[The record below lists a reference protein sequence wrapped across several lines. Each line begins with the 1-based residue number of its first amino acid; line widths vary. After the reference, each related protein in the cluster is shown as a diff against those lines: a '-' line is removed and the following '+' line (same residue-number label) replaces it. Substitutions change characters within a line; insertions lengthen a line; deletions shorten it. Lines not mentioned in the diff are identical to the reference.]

1 MIRESSA
8 AFGDLMARQQPSL
21 TSLLLQVWFPVGL
34 LAFTTLGFFL
44 VLSVRRLRNLA
55 RWRLP
60 GFYEA
65 SLSQLA
71 STLAMML
78 KNGADLGS
86 AIEVAQ
92 TNEAAAG
99 AKAELA
105 HWRQRLAGG
114 ARKFADIARPGK
126 LTSPL
131 FVWLVT
137 RAGENW
143 AEGFRRAAEVYDGRA
158 KYRIDLVLYAAL
170 PVSILLVAG
179 IVFPEMLPLV
189 KGFTQLLGRFN
200 DVGGE

>member
-1 MIRESSA
+1 MT
-8 AFGDLMARQQPSL
+8 GKQQPSL
-21 TSLLLQVWFPVGL
+21 AALLLQVWFPVAL
-34 LAFTTLGFFL
+34 LAFTTLAFFL

-55 RWRLP
+55 RWKLP

-92 TNEAAAG
+92 KNEASAG
-99 AKAELA
+99 AKAELGS
-105 HWRQRLAGG
+105 WRQRLAGG
-114 ARKFADIARPGK
+114 ARRFADIAPPGK

-137 RAGENW
+137 SAGENW

-170 PVSILLVAG
+170 PVAILLVAG
-179 IVFPEMLPLV
+179 IVFSEMVPLV
-189 KGFTQLLGRFN
+189 KGFTQLLHMFN
-200 DVGGE
+200 DIGGE